1 LSVEHPELEC
11 VRIDLGSGWAP
22 TRCADEL
29 LPELVGPDGED
40 EIALR
45 EEGRN
50 LARLVRA
57 SVEPGDVEL
66 SFARGTYLISGG
78 LGGLGIG
85 LARWLAAHGARHL
98 VLAGRHDPVPDVQ
111 ARIDELRREGVE
123 VVVARADVARRQDV
137 AAMLADIDDRL
148 PPLRGVLHAAMV
160 LDDRTILELDAERY
174 DRVLAPKMRGAW
186 NLHELTEDR
195 ELEFFVM
202 YSSASALLGSPGQAN
217 YAAANAF
224 LGALARH
231 REHGGRKALC
241 VDWGLFSQEGIMA
254 ERNTEGQRLAHR
266 GIGTLTPEQGTDIL
280 GLLLGGSTSQIA
292 AANLDLRQW
301 LAFYPVLAGASLFTE
316 LGDDDRESASRPS
329 DPWLT
334 DRLRAATP
342 AERPRLIDDVV
353 TEQLGRI
360 LHLDAASIDR
370 KAPLTTMGVDSLMAL
385 ELRNRLEAALGVR
398 LSATLL
404 YTAPTVR
411 ALTEQLLDVLGMAEP
426 QEAIDEVDDLRDLL
440 AQIDDSID
448 RLERRQLP

>member
-1 LSVEHPELEC
+1 LLDNVTAGGERACVGVVHLWSLDTTATEHVTADTLTADQHLTGLSTVRLVRALARLRLRDHPRLWLVTRGAQQVGPEPVEVSQAPLWGLARTLSVEHPELEC
-11 VRIDLGSGWAP
+11 VRVDLRSGWAP

-123 VVVARADVARRQDV
+123 VVVARADVGRRQDV

-195 ELEFFVM
+195 ELEFFVR
-202 YSSASALLGSPGQAN
+202 YSSASALLGSPGQGN

-241 VDWGLFSQEGIMA
+241 VDWGLYSQEGIMA

-266 GIGTLTPEQGTDIL
+266 GVGTLTPEQGTDIL
-280 GLLLGGSTSQIA
+280 GLLLGGGTSQIA

-329 DPWLT
+329 DPWFA

-342 AERPRLIDDVV
+342 AERPRF
-353 TEQLGRI
+353 
-360 LHLDAASIDR
+360 DR
-370 KAPLTTMGVDSLMAL
+370 
-385 ELRNRLEAALGVR
+385 
-398 LSATLL
+398 
-404 YTAPTVR
+404 
-411 ALTEQLLDVLGMAEP
+411 
-426 QEAIDEVDDLRDLL
+426 
-440 AQIDDSID
+440 
-448 RLERRQLP
+448 RRRH